1 MEPEPRWRYQQL
13 EQMRVLVPV
22 AVETQVQPEVV
33 RRQAYQDCPESLFA
47 VQQRLSMR
55 QDSRHQGHADS
66 GV

>member
-13 EQMRVLVPV
+13 EQMRVLVLV
-22 AVETQVQPEVV
+22 AVETQVEPEVM
-33 RRQAYQDCPESLFA
+33 RRQVYQDCPESLFA
-47 VQQRLSMR
+47 VQQKSLMR